1 MAELADAQDLGSC
14 GVTRGGSTPPS
25 RSINCNC
32 IMIDVQKNVDRVLYP
47 GSFDP
52 ITYGHIDVIN
62 RATKIFPTVIIG
74 VTNNPQKKHFF
85 TLKERVY
92 LISSVLKN
100 KKNVIVKTFKGL
112 VVDFMREEKIYVLLR
127 GIRTISDFEYEFHM
141 ALANRTM
148 APDIETI
155 FIMSSEQNE
164 FVRSSLIKEIG
175 YFKGDLTKF
184 VPTIVADYLK
194 KKFQRK

>member
-1 MAELADAQDLGSC
+1 MIGS
-14 GVTRGGSTPPS
+14 RK
-25 RSINCNC
+25 SI
-32 IMIDVQKNVDRVLYP
+32 DKVLYP

-62 RATKIFPTVIIG
+62 RAIKIFPTVIIG
-74 VTNNPQKKHFF
+74 VTNNLQKKHLL
-85 TLKERVY
+85 TIKERVY
-92 LISSVLKN
+92 LISSVIRD
-100 KKNVIVKTFKGL
+100 KKNVVVKTFNGL
-112 VVDFMREEKIYVLLR
+112 VVDFMKKEKIYVLLR

-148 APDIETI
+148 APEIETV

-175 YFKGDLTKF
+175 YFKGDLAKF
-184 VPTIVADYLK
+184 VPKLVADYLE
-194 KKFQRK
+194 KKFRRR

>member
-1 MAELADAQDLGSC
+1 
-14 GVTRGGSTPPS
+14 
-25 RSINCNC
+25 
-32 IMIDVQKNVDRVLYP
+32 MIGLRKPIDKVLYP

-62 RATKIFPTVIIG
+62 RAIKIFPTVIIG
-74 VTNNPQKKHFF
+74 VADNIQKKHFL
-85 TLKERVY
+85 TLRERVY
-92 LISSVLKN
+92 LITSVLKD
-100 KKNVIVKTFKGL
+100 KKNVIVKAFKGL
-112 VVDFMREEKIYVLLR
+112 VVDFMKKEKIYVLLR
-127 GIRTISDFEYEFHM
+127 GIRTISDFEYEFQM
-141 ALANRTM
+141 ALANRAM

-184 VPTIVADYLK
+184 VPEVVANYLK
-194 KKFQRK
+194 KKFRNK